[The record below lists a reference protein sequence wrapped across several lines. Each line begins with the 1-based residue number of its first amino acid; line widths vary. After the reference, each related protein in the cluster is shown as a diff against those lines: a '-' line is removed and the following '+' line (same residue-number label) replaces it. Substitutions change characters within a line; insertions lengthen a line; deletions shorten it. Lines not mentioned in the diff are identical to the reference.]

1 MALPGPSSGGLLT
14 KMPRPDAPGMGTQV
28 TPRKA
33 GGKEDYTAVVELPAP
48 TPPPS
53 FSAHADVPA
62 AVCWARGG

>member
-1 MALPGPSSGGLLT
+1 MPSLGELLAN
-14 KMPRPDAPGMGTQV
+14 MPRLDALGMGTQV

-33 GGKEDYTAVVELPAP
+33 GGNKDYTAVVQLPAP

-53 FSAHADVPA
+53 FSAQADVPA